1 MALGVRIVLLILALV
16 AYAAGGAALA
26 VVRSRLFAEGRRD
39 VGMTSVAG
47 SLIVVGALCTTAGG
61 GLLGI
66 LAFGGVTVWAS
77 YIATAQR
84 LGVFRV
90 QTSALEEPALEEP
103 HHR

>member
-26 VVRSRLFAEGRRD
+26 VVRSRSFAEGRRD
-39 VGMTSVAG
+39 LGMTSVAG

-61 GLLGI
+61 GLMGI

-84 LGVFRV
+84 LGVFQV
-90 QTSALEEPALEEP
+90 QTGIPQEPALEE
-103 HHR
+103 HRRR